1 LIADVLAW
9 LAYSTSGLM
18 VRVGDGDGWAE
29 HQSRP
34 EEESPKPKQT
44 IINHETSGVST
55 LPWVIIRE
63 TAIASNTC
71 PVVYLCLNLLQ
82 EKRSRDNE
90 DTTTRTGV

>member
-1 LIADVLAW
+1 
-9 LAYSTSGLM
+9 M
-18 VRVGDGDGWAE
+18 WAASIE
-29 HQSRP
+29 ARRRTAQA
-34 EEESPKPKQT
+34 QAQAQA
-44 IINHETSGVST
+44 IINHETDGVST

-90 DTTTRTGV
+90 DTTTGTGV